1 MVTSF
6 VYPPPPSILLNTM
19 SVVGLVSLAKVG
31 WSEVRGIHLNY
42 SKFNNNKT
50 SSSSSPQPQK
60 HPLGSFSSRT
70 GMLLLYTPAFLAAAS
85 SFFVLPSDDLRF
97 LLLKSALALH
107 FFKRIFEV
115 IITFLPS
122 DAFRRTPYT
131 YSLDLDQLLPILSW
145 THFVE
150 QVLFIHKYSGEMA
163 IDSALT
169 ITTSYFSSTALMLY
183 SQNFTLGLPEPGFDL
198 KPLGIVMFV
207 VGIVGNLYH
216 HVLLA
221 KLRSEDGT
229 KEYKIPKGGLF
240 DTIICPHYLF
250 EILVFWSFFMVSQ
263 TIYSFSFAMGT
274 TFYLI
279 GRSYATRR
287 WYLSKFDDFPKHIK
301 ALVPFVFQSYVSITK
316 LLFLNFL
323 LLSNLH
329 FIRS

>member
-1 MVTSF
+1 MEMVTSF

-31 WSEVRGIHLNY
+31 WSEVRGIHLKY

-115 IITFLPS
+115 
-122 DAFRRTPYT
+122 
-131 YSLDLDQLLPILSW
+131 
-145 THFVE
+145 
-150 QVLFIHKYSGEMA
+150 LFIHKYSGEMA

-169 ITTSYFSSTALMLY
+169 ITTSYFSSTTLMLY

-229 KEYKIPKGGLF
+229 KQYKIPKGGLF

-274 TFYLI
+274 TFYLV
-279 GRSYATRR
+279 GRSYATRS

-301 ALVPFVFQSYVSITK
+301 ALIPFVF
-316 LLFLNFL
+316 
-323 LLSNLH
+323 
-329 FIRS
+329 